1 MAKKIII
8 TEKQLKDTL
17 SMQLINCNG
26 FVNTLYKYMTAS
38 RVLDILENNSHLL
51 GFVSPESWYDP
62 YETKYLNTDYTALN
76 GYRQPK
82 IYCFCARMDNL
93 NEEASWKIYKKENEP
108 LLRMSIRTI
117 DLLIAIDQF
126 AKENDCDVYFSK
138 VDYRLKRK
146 EIDELYLPSSPYH
159 SEFFNN
165 LDDKQYVRIMSLKRW
180 AFNYENEYRIFII
193 PRNQDKIVNHI
204 KDNVLFIPVPI
215 KMITRFTF
223 NPANKVNSSLVS
235 QIEIAK
241 YEAEYKLIKDR
252 IKTAYSEANVV
263 KSTLYSKVKN
273 VEKI

>member
-1 MAKKIII
+1 
-8 TEKQLKDTL
+8 
-17 SMQLINCNG
+17 
-26 FVNTLYKYMTAS
+26 
-38 RVLDILENNSHLL
+38 
-51 GFVSPESWYDP
+51 
-62 YETKYLNTDYTALN
+62 
-76 GYRQPK
+76 
-82 IYCFCARMDNL
+82 
-93 NEEASWKIYKKENEP
+93 
-108 LLRMSIRTI
+108 
-117 DLLIAIDQF
+117 
-126 AKENDCDVYFSK
+126 
-138 VDYRLKRK
+138 
-146 EIDELYLPSSPYH
+146 
-159 SEFFNN
+159 
-165 LDDKQYVRIMSLKRW
+165 MSLKRW

-223 NPANKVNSSLVS
+223 YPANKANSSLVS